1 MKNQKAIFI
10 LLIAAALTGCMHA
23 EVKMI
28 PLYIGTEKFTV
39 EIADTMEKQMRG
51 LMFRKHVADDYGML
65 FVHDEEG
72 YRSMWMKNCFVH
84 LDLIFLNKHKQVV
97 DMHINVPPCEREPCE
112 NYASSIPAQYVL
124 ELRGNRAKELGI
136 KIGDTVTFIFN
147 RE

>member
-1 MKNQKAIFI
+1 
-10 LLIAAALTGCMHA
+10 
-23 EVKMI
+23 MI

-39 EIADTMEKQMRG
+39 EIADTVEKQMRG

-84 LDLIFLNKHKQVV
+84 LDLIFLNSHKQVV
-97 DMHINVPPCEREPCE
+97 DMHIDVPPCKREPCE
-112 NYASSIPAQYVL
+112 NYASRIPAQYVL

-147 RE
+147 P

>member
-1 MKNQKAIFI
+1 
-10 LLIAAALTGCMHA
+10 
-23 EVKMI
+23 MI

-39 EIADTMEKQMRG
+39 EIADTVEKQMRG

-84 LDLIFLNKHKQVV
+84 LDLIFLNRHKQVV

-112 NYASSIPAQYVL
+112 NYASRIPAQYVL

-147 RE
+147 P

>member
-1 MKNQKAIFI
+1 M
-10 LLIAAALTGCMHA
+10 IAAALTGCMHA

-39 EIADTMEKQMRG
+39 EIADTGEKQMRG
-51 LMFRKHVADDYGML
+51 LMFRKYVADDYGML

-72 YRSMWMKNCFVH
+72 YRSMWMKNCFVN
-84 LDLIFLNKHKQVV
+84 LDLIFLNRHKQVV

-112 NYASSIPAQYVL
+112 SYAARIPAQYVL

-147 RE
+147 P